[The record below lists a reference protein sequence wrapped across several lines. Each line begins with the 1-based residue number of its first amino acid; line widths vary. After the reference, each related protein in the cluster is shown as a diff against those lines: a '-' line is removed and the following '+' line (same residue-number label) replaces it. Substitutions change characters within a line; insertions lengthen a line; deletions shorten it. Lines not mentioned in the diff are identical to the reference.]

1 MNRELRRAQ
10 AKAEAKAEKEK
21 KRARAEKRAKRDAA
35 VARRQR
41 PKAKNKASDAKA
53 NTKDRPRNPPGR
65 FAHFLTLFVAAFIV
79 LQAITPILS
88 ELRGTQEVIQ
98 EAQWSGIV
106 EILYYALFGYFAYLW
121 AMKLNVNK
129 ALYVASGI
137 GAALAIVLVTVQF
150 IAAQQFP
157 SLVPNLQLFYF
168 GIPAVIGGAFLGQLV
183 WHRAPR

>member
-10 AKAEAKAEKEK
+10 AKAEARAEKEK
-21 KRARAEKRAKRDAA
+21 KRAKAEKRAKRNAA

-41 PKAKNKASDAKA
+41 PKANNKSSDTKAS
-53 NTKDRPRNPPGR
+53 KDRPKNPPGR

-79 LQAITPILS
+79 LQAITPILT

-121 AMKLNVNK
+121 AMKLNVNR

-137 GAALAIVLVTVQF
+137 GAALAILLVGAQF
-150 IAAQQFP
+150 VAAQQFP

-168 GIPAVIGGAFLGQLV
+168 GIPAVIAGAFLGQLV